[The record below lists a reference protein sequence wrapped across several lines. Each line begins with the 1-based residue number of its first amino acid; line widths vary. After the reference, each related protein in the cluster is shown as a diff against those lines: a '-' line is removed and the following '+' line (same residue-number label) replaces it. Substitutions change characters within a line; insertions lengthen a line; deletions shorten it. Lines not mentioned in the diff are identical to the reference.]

1 MALRIACQRS
11 ILPPTYAFEAG
22 GLRSRNVN
30 VLDKLILSK
39 WACNTFCVEC
49 RRKLYTQVIRG
60 KSVPFFQRSFTSTP
74 SQLSGAASP
83 AIVESDP
90 SPQSTIKS
98 PIHQPTTP
106 EAPVVTATP
115 PTRVRK
121 NVAAKSPTAWTY
133 MELGKPRLS
142 VLIVLSTMSAYAIAP
157 YPASLPT
164 LLFLST
170 GTYLS
175 VTGANTF
182 NQIAE
187 SDYDG
192 LMSRTRNRPLV
203 RKALTPS
210 QAKIFGVATS
220 FAGVGILAAINP
232 VVALLGAGNIILYAA
247 IYTPLKRM
255 TILNTW
261 IGAVVGGIPPLIGWA
276 ACSPD
281 GAILSHPG
289 GLLLAALLYAWQ
301 FPHFNALA
309 YTMRHDYARAGYKMM
324 PVSHPDLNTR
334 VAFRYAIACVPLCW
348 GLVVS
353 GLVDPWYFVDS
364 TIVNGWACWR
374 AWRFWKQGGEGGS
387 ARGLFFASL
396 VQLPAILILAML
408 HKDGL
413 WDWLWDKEEMG
424 EKVVEMEGGV

>member
-1 MALRIACQRS
+1 M
-11 ILPPTYAFEAG
+11 
-22 GLRSRNVN
+22 
-30 VLDKLILSK
+30 
-39 WACNTFCVEC
+39 EC

-60 KSVPFFQRSFTSTP
+60 KSVPFFQRSFASTP
-74 SQLSGAASP
+74 SQFSGAPSP
-83 AIVESDP
+83 ALADP
-90 SPQSTIKS
+90 DIPPQSTIKS
-98 PIHQPTTP
+98 SIN
-106 EAPVVTATP
+106 EP
-115 PTRVRK
+115 PTPQPLEATIDPPARRRK
-121 NVAAKSPTAWTY
+121 NPAAKSPTIWTFI
-133 MELGKPRLS
+133 ELGKPRLS

-182 NQIAE
+182 NMISE
-187 SDYDG
+187 RDYDG

-203 RKALTPS
+203 RKAITPN
-210 QAKIFGVATS
+210 QAKVFGVATS
-220 FAGVGILAAINP
+220 IAGVSILAAINP

-247 IYTPLKRM
+247 IYTPLKRQ

-261 IGAVVGGIPPLIGWA
+261 VGAVVGGIPPLMGWA

-281 GAILSHPG
+281 GSILSHPG

-348 GLVVS
+348 GLVAC
-353 GLVDPWYFVDS
+353 GLVDPWYLVDS
-364 TIVNGWACWR
+364 TIVNGWACWH

-413 WDWLWDKEEMG
+413 WDWLWEKDEVSVVG
-424 EKVVEMEGGV
+424 EKVESVV